1 MTYKVRLAEIHDVD
15 WIVKEAGRRM
25 THEELKKPDLYDPH
39 TLQELALKGIREQ
52 TVILVTKHT
61 KIIGVIG
68 GVLVPHY
75 LNRNQMTLAEIMWY
89 VLPEHRSGRAGLLLL
104 KAFTELAKDK
114 AAKATLSLLGS
125 SPISDKTLEKFGFKL
140 TERNYLMEN

>member
-1 MTYKVRLAEIHDVD
+1 MTYKIRLAEIHDID
-15 WIVKEAGRRM
+15 WIVKVAGRRM

-39 TLQELALKGIREQ
+39 TIQELALKSIRDQ
-52 TVILVTKHT
+52 TTLVVSKDSH
-61 KIIGVIG
+61 IIGVIG

-75 LNRNQMTLAEIMWY
+75 LNRNQLTLAEIMWY
-89 VLPEHRSGRAGLLLL
+89 VLPEHRSGRAGLMLL
-104 KAFTELAKDK
+104 KGFADMAKQR

-140 TERNYLMEN
+140 AERNYLMEN